1 MSSTPPLC
9 TKLTIELFAIQLL
22 ETFHKFSTLLLN
34 FDSIDQFFFE
44 TVGNLMA
51 HLPKMFLSIQIVA
64 IMHHK
69 QETSNLRKVGSEK
82 WVGKLPALSDY
93 DNL

>member
-1 MSSTPPLC
+1 
-9 TKLTIELFAIQLL
+9 
-22 ETFHKFSTLLLN
+22 
-34 FDSIDQFFFE
+34 
-44 TVGNLMA
+44 MA
-51 HLPKMFLSIQIVA
+51 HLPKMFLRKQIVA

-69 QETSNLRKVGSEK
+69 QENSNLREVGSEK

>member
-1 MSSTPPLC
+1 
-9 TKLTIELFAIQLL
+9 
-22 ETFHKFSTLLLN
+22 
-34 FDSIDQFFFE
+34 
-44 TVGNLMA
+44 MA
-51 HLPKMFLSIQIVA
+51 HLPKMFLSIQIDA

-69 QETSNLRKVGSEK
+69 QKNSNLRKVRSEK